1 MPGDFLIRLIYTIMT
16 NSQIV
21 TTRILIM
28 QATNKIKNIRTL
40 EPPEKVTRRMVI
52 MQATNK

>member
-1 MPGDFLIRLIYTIMT
+1 MIMT
-16 NSQIV
+16 KSQIV

-40 EPPEKVTRRMVI
+40 EPPSKKVTRRMVI
-52 MQATNK
+52 MEATNK